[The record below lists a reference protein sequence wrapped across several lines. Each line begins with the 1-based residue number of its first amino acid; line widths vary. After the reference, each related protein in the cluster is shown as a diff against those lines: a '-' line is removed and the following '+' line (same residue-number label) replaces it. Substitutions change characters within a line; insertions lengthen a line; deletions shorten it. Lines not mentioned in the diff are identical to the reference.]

1 MAGEL
6 RVETRI
12 GSAVDPSVGQAL
24 SQTEQ
29 QVRQFEGFALRIG
42 EALRQ
47 VNEAASPLAEN
58 SGTNEDVAV
67 PGSIWLLAIGDI
79 SKYLSEVPPKLD
91 DLIKAT
97 VGLGKT
103 METLHGDGAKGSLA
117 DQTPGDIIS
126 SASKSASNV
135 ADRTIDNFAQY
146 DAMVEKLVANG
157 QKDAS
162 LRPADTKA
170 INALTR
176 DIYEETG
183 MSPTNAIGLLTR
195 MFEAGMDLPT
205 VKDQGLRAAR
215 VVAGQPMGSAVA
227 SDLFR
232 ALNTGK
238 VDQKDLVGVVN
249 TVIDQAGKG
258 DFGLESTAKALSQL
272 LPQVGSGKDDVIRL
286 SAIIQAESKKG
297 GNYYEVL
304 NRAKASFLEYK
315 RNGSAVVPGP
325 EAYGEKFVPSPGEP
339 SPDHIA
345 IDLAKRKETLASQL
359 EKRESSEE
367 RLSIVT
373 GKALSSIVSAWTEWM
388 TLATDALSDVVDTF
402 SGAVTVLG
410 GVALG
415 GFGLV
420 KGLGAIGKAKLVVDA
435 TRALANPA
443 GAEPAEPGGKGGLWS
458 RIKLTAGRLMGTVR
472 DVEGPPRPPAA
483 GGFLQRLVES
493 RYFKPLGVAGA
504 LLPAGFKAVDTM
516 ENATTFK
523 EKAQG
528 YGQAIGMAIGG
539 VGGMLFGT
547 SAGLLAGPLGALI
560 GGTAF
565 GAAGSY
571 GGGQVGK
578 WIGGMIG
585 DLGREDSG
593 DAAEGTPQASGSS
606 SEADAKS
613 RSQPSG
619 LGLEL
624 WLLKH
629 LLGGGGNA
637 SITEAGASPLGKRVP
652 GDAINLTREGL
663 GMLRSEPSLQA
674 QPVASAPGGEVVRSL
689 LGETPAE
696 TVLPEKGSASALAI
710 ASASAPS
717 QHFAVTPNID
727 INVQGI
733 LTDPVELVRVLES
746 EIQRMFTGIA
756 ARANTSGQ
764 LFDRVDDTQAYV

>member
-6 RVETRI
+6 KVETRI
-12 GSAVDPSVGQAL
+12 GSAVDPSVGQAF

-29 QVRQFEGFALRIG
+29 QVRQFEGFAQRIG

-47 VNEAASPLAEN
+47 INQAASPLAEHN
-58 SGTNEDVAV
+58 GANDTVAV

-103 METLHGDGAKGSLA
+103 METLHSDSANGGLA
-117 DQTPGDIIS
+117 DQTPGGIIS
-126 SASKSASNV
+126 SASKSASKV
-135 ADRTIDNFAQY
+135 VDRTIANFAQY
-146 DAMVEKLVANG
+146 EAKVEKLVANG
-157 QKDAS
+157 QKDAN

-170 INALTR
+170 IEVLAN

-183 MSPTNAIGLLTR
+183 MSLLDAVGLLTR
-195 MFEAGMDLPT
+195 MFESGMDLPT
-205 VKDQGLRAAR
+205 IKDQGLQAAR
-215 VVAGQPMGSAVA
+215 VVAGQQMGSAVA
-227 SDLFR
+227 SDLFW

-238 VDQKDLVGVVN
+238 VDQADLSAVLN
-249 TVIDQAGKG
+249 TVIGQAGQG
-258 DFGLESTAKALSQL
+258 SLGLESSAKALSQL
-272 LPQVGSGKDDVIRL
+272 LPQVGSGGKDDVIRL
-286 SAIIQAESKKG
+286 SAIIQTESSKG
-297 GNYYEVL
+297 GSFYEVL
-304 NRAKASFLEYK
+304 NRAKASFLEYR
-315 RNGSAVVPGP
+315 RNGSTVEPGS
-325 EAYGEKFVPSPGEP
+325 EAYGEKLVPSPGVRP
-339 SPDHIA
+339 ADHIS
-345 IDLAKRKETLASQL
+345 IDLAKRRETLASQL
-359 EKRESSEE
+359 ETRESSEE

-373 GKALSSIVSAWTEWM
+373 GDALSPVVSGWTEWM

-435 TRALANPA
+435 TKALANPA
-443 GAEPAEPGGKGGLWS
+443 GAEPAGKGGIWS
-458 RIKLTAGRLMGTVR
+458 RIKLTAGRLMGAVP

-483 GGFLQRLVES
+483 GGFLRRLVES

-528 YGQAIGMAIGG
+528 YGEAIGMAIGG
-539 VGGMLFGT
+539 VGGTLGGAA
-547 SAGLLAGPLGALI
+547 AGLALGPAGALAGSITFGALGHLVGGGLGKLI
-560 GGTAF
+560 GG
-565 GAAGSY
+565 
-571 GGGQVGK
+571 V
-578 WIGGMIG
+578 IG
-585 DLGREDSG
+585 DLWGDDSEDVT
-593 DAAEGTPQASGSS
+593 EGTPQASGSPS
-606 SEADAKS
+606 GAGAKTPG
-613 RSQPSG
+613 QPSG

-629 LLGGGGNA
+629 LLGVGGNA
-637 SITEAGASPLGKRVP
+637 SMPEAGASVLEIGGP
-652 GDAINLTREGL
+652 GDAISLTREGL
-663 GMLRSEPSLQA
+663 GALRSEPSLLA
-674 QPVASAPGGEVVRSL
+674 HPVANAPGGEVVRSV

-710 ASASAPS
+710 ASAAP

-733 LTDPVELVRVLES
+733 LTDPLELVRVLQP
-746 EIQRMFTGIA
+746 EIQRMFTGLA
-756 ARANTSGQ
+756 AQANTSGQ
-764 LFDRVDDTQAYV
+764 LFDRMDETHGYV